1 MNDDS
6 GVVLKSTNA
15 ALAALSKCVPAE
27 ELVTHLPFI
36 RNLVASMVSDARY
49 KKGGVGDGQFY
60 LPGLNIPKGEHI
72 LFKMNIY
79 VNMTT
84 LQTEPE
90 VVFRALYNME
100 VLISLSDSDKLMFL
114 IHHAS
119 CCIVVQFS
127 YAFFCFSGLE
137 PLLPI
142 YQRGILYGDA
152 TMRETAAAGLGELI
166 TITADKYLAGPFLIK
181 LTGPLLRI
189 VGDRNPS
196 AVKIAIIKTL
206 GLILLKGGPALRAFV
221 PQFQTT
227 FVKALS
233 DPSRQVRIEAIKAL
247 ALLMPLSTRI
257 DPLIKELVATST
269 GNGSSLAAEEAGMV
283 AIQTAASEALAIV
296 LRHGGSKVKLPESVP
311 SSLDAAKVLIMH
323 EDEGIRES
331 ASKVIGQACQLLG
344 KDTASETIQEMI
356 IDKESGM
363 LKASADVKHGIACII
378 RRLFSEHVG
387 SEVDRSMY
395 KRVLGITQNLMRD
408 DSVLVRSGACSA
420 IGAVL
425 GSSTEIKST
434 VSLVEKSIL
443 SKMDSKEALEVQ
455 QSIAT
460 GLCIAARLQ
469 PGCFRTDHALSLTNG
484 ALKLAMSG
492 AQRVQFSY
500 NDFLWI
506 ALDVENGDAGL
517 EVSLRVRF
525 SSSSPLPIRTNPLLV
540 QRNIWELLT
549 LIKSSP

>member
-1 MNDDS
+1 MRFLSDKSIRTNRKDVADFYEQLPVILRDLLHRLNDDS

-36 RNLVASMVSDARY
+36 RNLVASMVSEARY
-49 KKGGVGDGQFY
+49 RKGGVGDGQFY
-60 LPGLNIPKGEHI
+60 LPGLNMPK
-72 LFKMNIY
+72 
-79 VNMTT
+79 
-84 LQTEPE
+84 
-90 VVFRALYNME
+90 
-100 VLISLSDSDKLMFL
+100 
-114 IHHAS
+114 
-119 CCIVVQFS
+119 
-127 YAFFCFSGLE
+127 GLE

-152 TMRETAAAGLGELI
+152 TMREAAAAGLGELI
-166 TITADKYLAGPFLIK
+166 SITADKYLAGPFLIK

-247 ALLMPLSTRI
+247 ALLMPLSTRV

-269 GNGSSLAAEEAGMV
+269 GNGSSLAAEEAGIV
-283 AIQTAASEALAIV
+283 AIQTASCEALAIV
-296 LRHGGSKVKLPESVP
+296 LKHGGSKVKLPESVP
-311 SSLDAAKVLIMH
+311 SSLDAAKELITH

-356 IDKESGM
+356 TDKESVL

-378 RRLFSEHVG
+378 RRLFAEHVG

-395 KRVLGITQNLMRD
+395 KHILGITQNLMRD
-408 DSVLVRSGACSA
+408 DSILVRSGACSA

-434 VSLVEKSIL
+434 VALVEKSIL
-443 SKMDSKEALEVQ
+443 SKMDSKEALE
-455 QSIAT
+455 
-460 GLCIAARLQ
+460 
-469 PGCFRTDHALSLTNG
+469 
-484 ALKLAMSG
+484 
-492 AQRVQFSY
+492 
-500 NDFLWI
+500 
-506 ALDVENGDAGL
+506 
-517 EVSLRVRF
+517 
-525 SSSSPLPIRTNPLLV
+525 
-540 QRNIWELLT
+540 
-549 LIKSSP
+549 

>member
-1 MNDDS
+1 
-6 GVVLKSTNA
+6 
-15 ALAALSKCVPAE
+15 
-27 ELVTHLPFI
+27 
-36 RNLVASMVSDARY
+36 
-49 KKGGVGDGQFY
+49 
-60 LPGLNIPKGEHI
+60 
-72 LFKMNIY
+72 
-79 VNMTT
+79 
-84 LQTEPE
+84 
-90 VVFRALYNME
+90 ME
-100 VLISLSDSDKLMFL
+100 VLISLSDSDILMLL
-114 IHHAS
+114 IHYAN
-119 CCIVVQFS
+119 CCIVIQFLTYS
-127 YAFFCFSGLE
+127 CLVFLCSAGLE

-152 TMRETAAAGLGELI
+152 TMREAAAAGLGELI
-166 TITADKYLAGPFLIK
+166 SITADKYLAGPFLIK

-247 ALLMPLSTRI
+247 ALLMPLSTRV

-269 GNGSSLAAEEAGMV
+269 GNGSSLAAEEAGIV
-283 AIQTAASEALAIV
+283 AIQTASCEALAIV
-296 LRHGGSKVKLPESVP
+296 LKHGGSKVKLPESVP
-311 SSLDAAKVLIMH
+311 SSLDAAKELITH

-356 IDKESGM
+356 TDKESVL

-378 RRLFSEHVG
+378 RRLFAEHVG

-395 KRVLGITQNLMRD
+395 KQILGITQNLMRD
-408 DSVLVRSGACSA
+408 DSILVRSGACSA

-434 VSLVEKSIL
+434 VALVEKSIL

-455 QSIAT
+455 QSVAT
-460 GLCIAARLQ
+460 GLCITARLQ
-469 PGCFRTDHALSLTNG
+469 PGFFRTDNALSLTNA

-517 EVSLRVRF
+517 EVR
-525 SSSSPLPIRTNPLLV
+525 
-540 QRNIWELLT
+540 
-549 LIKSSP
+549 